1 MGELYWKKFDCNG
14 EAFNELPWFH
24 WERGGNRESDS
35 VENSLRCFKEKKAMV
50 EAREPTDW
58 RDLMG

>member
-1 MGELYWKKFDCNG
+1 MGEFYWKKFDCNG
-14 EAFNELPWFH
+14 EVFNELLWFY

-35 VENSLRCFKEKKAMV
+35 VENFLRCFKEKKVMV
-50 EAREPTDW
+50 EVRELIDW